1 MSNNPPLP
9 TGSPTTYLEL
19 GSAPAEIRQPDF
31 SVTNDGRGLIE
42 ASVRS
47 YHRTNTASPRIPST
61 VPKKGEKHPTIT
73 ELICYK
79 TSFTFQRNNIGYCQ
93 ADYIG
98 LQKDPTEGDWEI
110 SSSSSDQ
117 PIIFHPNFESWAV
130 KQKGEVA
137 ASGEVAKPTIWQ
149 PWVLT
154 TDDKPPQFK
163 TFKDTTKFDKIHN
176 FQGIE
181 SYIVPSIVVRVTF
194 YTAKFNIVGTIIAG
208 LGKTRASPYQAPE
221 SLKVS
226 DGRNWLL
233 TSASANQYGTIYR
246 VQTEW
251 TLSSGKSPHNKYIYP
266 DFAL

>member
-1 MSNNPPLP
+1 M
-9 TGSPTTYLEL
+9 EL
-19 GSAPAEIRQPDF
+19 GAPQAEMRQPDF
-31 SVTNDGRGLIE
+31 SVTDDGRGLLE

-47 YHRTNTASPRIPST
+47 YHKTNTNSPRIPTS

-73 ELICYK
+73 ELVCYK
-79 TSFTFQRNNIGYCQ
+79 SSFTFQRNNIGYCQ
-93 ADYIG
+93 ADYVG
-98 LQKDPTEGDWEI
+98 LKKDPTEGDWEI

-117 PIIFHPNFESWAV
+117 SLIFHPNFKDWAV
-130 KQKGEVA
+130 KTAGDAQA
-137 ASGEVAKPTIWQ
+137 TPAKPTVWQ
-149 PWVLT
+149 PWVVT

-163 TFKDTTKFDKIHN
+163 TFKDTTKFDKVHN

-181 SYIVPSIVVRVTF
+181 SYIVPSIIVRVTF
-194 YTAKFNIVGTIIAG
+194 HTAKFNIVGTIIAG
-208 LGKTRASPYQAPE
+208 LGKTRSSPYQAPE

-251 TLSSGKSPHNKYIYP
+251 TLSSGKSPHNKYVYP
-266 DFAL
+266 EFSL